1 MWDIYDYLTPSGNND
16 IYKWA
21 MNFNG
26 ERRGKFEQKL
36 DVLRKQGVDVPKD
49 LLAYLGNDIY
59 KLKVQGKPQ
68 LRPFLCRGI
77 VNKDLKEFTILI
89 GVIEENGKFRPS
101 DAVNQARNRLAEL
114 LENPLQRCV
123 HKTTV

>member
-1 MWDIYDYLTPSGNND
+1 MWEIYDYLTPSGKND

-21 MNFNG
+21 MSFND

-49 LLAYLGNDIY
+49 LLAYLGNEIY

-68 LRPFLCRGI
+68 LRPLLCRSI
-77 VNKDLKEFTILI
+77 VDKDLKEFTILI

-101 DAVNQARNRLAEL
+101 DAVKQAGNRLAEL
-114 LENPLQRCV
+114 LENSVQRCV
-123 HKTTV
+123 HKTTD